1 MSDNTNNKTSSSE
14 KSKPAPSRLLMRIA
28 FTALF
33 AALTAAGA
41 FIAFP
46 VGPVPIV
53 LQNLFALLSGLVLG
67 PVLGGAAV
75 GLFLLAGLLNFP
87 VFSGGGGIVR
97 FAGPTGGYL
106 IGYLLAA
113 LTAGL
118 IAGRPRADASKKILQ
133 PRIIAAVIA
142 GFLIIYVPGLIW
154 LKSRLKLDW
163 IKALMTGFIPF
174 VIGDA
179 LKGIAAVLIA
189 PRLRRIA
196 ADFLDEKS

>member
-1 MSDNTNNKTSSSE
+1 
-14 KSKPAPSRLLMRIA
+14 MRIA
-28 FTALF
+28 LTALF

-67 PVLGGAAV
+67 PLIGSAAV
-75 GLFLLAGLLNFP
+75 GLYLLAGVLGFP
-87 VFSGGGGIVR
+87 VFSGGGGGIAR

-106 IGYLLAA
+106 VGYFLAA

-118 IAGRPRADASKKILQ
+118 IAGRPKANASAKVFQI
-133 PRIIAAVIA
+133 RIIAAVIA
-142 GFLIIYVPGLIW
+142 GFLVIYVPGLIW
-154 LKSRLKLDW
+154 LKTRLNLDW
-163 IKALMTGFIPF
+163 IKTLTTGFIPF
-174 VIGDA
+174 IIGDA

-196 ADFLDEKS
+196 ADFLDDKTG

>member
-1 MSDNTNNKTSSSE
+1 MSYTE
-14 KSKPAPSRLLMRIA
+14 KPKKVSVRWLIKIA

-41 FIAFP
+41 FIAIP

-53 LQNLFALLSGLVLG
+53 LQNLLALLSGLVLG
-67 PVLGGAAV
+67 PVLGSAAV
-75 GLFLLAGLLNFP
+75 GLYLLAGLLGFP
-87 VFSGGGGIVR
+87 VFSGGGGGIAR

-118 IAGRPRADASKKILQ
+118 IAGKPKAEASVKVFNI
-133 PRIIAAVIA
+133 RVIIAVIA
-142 GFLIIYVPGLIW
+142 GFLVIYIPGLIW
-154 LKSRLKLDW
+154 LKTRLNLDW
-163 IKALMTGFIPF
+163 IKTFITGIIPF
-174 VIGDA
+174 LIGDA

-196 ADFLDEKS
+196 ADLLDDKN